1 MEQYSVKLLSHA
13 LQDLDS
19 IYTYVAQT
27 LVEPETAQTLIEQLE
42 DAIFS
47 LETFPHRCPERR
59 TGTYANRGY
68 RQLLIKN
75 YTIVFRID
83 EMQRQVLVVTIRYSP
98 SQF

>member
-27 LVEPETAQTLIEQLE
+27 LVEPETAQTLIGQLE

-47 LETFPHRCPERR
+47 LET
-59 TGTYANRGY
+59 
-68 RQLLIKN
+68 LSLIHISEP
-75 YTIVFRID
+75 TRH
-83 EMQRQVLVVTIRYSP
+83 
-98 SQF
+98 

>member
-19 IYTYVAQT
+19 IYTY
-27 LVEPETAQTLIEQLE
+27 E

-59 TGTYANRGY
+59 NGTYANRGY

-83 EMQRQVLVVTIRYSP
+83 EMQRQVLVVTVRYSP

>member
-27 LVEPETAQTLIEQLE
+27 LVEPETAQTLIGQLE

-47 LETFPHRCPERR
+47 LETSPTAVRNGVMALTPI
-59 TGTYANRGY
+59 A
-68 RQLLIKN
+68 
-75 YTIVFRID
+75 
-83 EMQRQVLVVTIRYSP
+83 VTASFLSKIIPLFSALMKCSGR
-98 SQF
+98 FWL

>member
-19 IYTYVAQT
+19 IYTYVDQT
-27 LVEPETAQTLIEQLE
+27 LVEP
-42 DAIFS
+42 AIFS

-59 TGTYANRGY
+59 NGTYANRGY

-83 EMQRQVLVVTIRYSP
+83 EMQRQVLVVTVRYSP

>member
-1 MEQYSVKLLSHA
+1 MERYDVQLLPRA

-19 IYTYVAQT
+19 IYSYIAQT
-27 LVEPETAQTLIEQLE
+27 LVEPETALHLAGELE
-42 DAIFS
+42 EGVLS
-47 LETFPHRCPERR
+47 LETLPQRCPERR
-59 TGTYANRGY
+59 TGVYANRGY

-83 EMQRQVLVVTIRYSP
+83 ERQKQVLVLTVRYAP